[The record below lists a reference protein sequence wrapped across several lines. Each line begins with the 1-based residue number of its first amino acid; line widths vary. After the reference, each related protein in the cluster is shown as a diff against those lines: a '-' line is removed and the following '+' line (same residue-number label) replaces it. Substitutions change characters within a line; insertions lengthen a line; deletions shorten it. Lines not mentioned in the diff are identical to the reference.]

1 MLGSLPPRLYR
12 SVQGHEVAGGG
23 GGAHAEPPLYRIERE
38 IRGRSAEERRIER
51 QARAGPILTA
61 LHAWMTDM
69 FDRTSRKGALG
80 MALLYALNRWKA
92 LCRYR
97 DDGRLEIDN
106 LAAER
111 ALRGPGLGRK
121 NMVFFGSDAG
131 GERAAGLY
139 ALVESAKLNGIDPE
153 AYLRYVFEWI
163 ATYPHDRIQELLP
176 WHVAAMLAPLQEAKA
191 A

>member
-1 MLGSLPPRLYR
+1 MDLFKATKSP
-12 SVQGHEVAGGG
+12 VA
-23 GGAHAEPPLYRIERE
+23 AEALTRIRHLYRIERE

-61 LHAWMTDM
+61 LHAWLTDTLNK
-69 FDRTSRKGALG
+69 TSRKGTLGLALQ
-80 MALLYALNRWKA
+80 YPLNRWEA

-121 NMVFFGSDAG
+121 NMIFFGSDAG

-139 ALVESAKLNGIDPE
+139 ALVESATLNDLDPE
-153 AYLRYVFEWI
+153 AYLRYVFERI
-163 ATYPHDRIQELLP
+163 ATHPRDRIEELLP
-176 WHVAAMLAPLQEAKA
+176 WHVAAVLAPRAQA